1 MRRGLPDRRPED
13 HIRLFPLRMDAGD
26 VSLVPGVFVR
36 IILVDFVP
44 HALYNVKR
52 KDGMS
57 FRTQTGINLMEGIK

>member
-1 MRRGLPDRRPED
+1 
-13 HIRLFPLRMDAGD
+13 MDAGD

-44 HALYNVKR
+44 RALYNAKR